1 VGRRTQ
7 YGPRIQSFAVHLKNQ
22 GLLSY
27 RRTAGVFENLPGVS
41 LREGTLAL
49 IDRQCEQRLE
59 PVTQQIKERLP

>member
-1 VGRRTQ
+1 
-7 YGPRIQSFAVHLKNQ
+7 VHLKNQ

-27 RRTAGVFENLPGVS
+27 RRTAGVFENMPGVS